1 VKRILVIDDDP
12 AAVSGLRTLL
22 ELEGY
27 AVVGVDSPS
36 RGLQLLDGER
46 FDALITD
53 LEMPDV
59 GGLEI
64 VRHARQTSTCMLIFV
79 ITGYGGSPA
88 ALAAAAVGAS
98 RVFEKPL
105 DYDALARELG
115 SSAETVNAASDREP

>member
-1 VKRILVIDDDP
+1 MKRILVIDDDP

-22 ELEGY
+22 ELDGY
-27 AVVGVDSPS
+27 TVVGVDSPS
-36 RGLQLLDGER
+36 RGLQLLEDER

-53 LEMPDV
+53 LEMPVV

-64 VRHARQTSTCMLIFV
+64 VRHARQTSTRLPIFV
-79 ITGYGGSPA
+79 VTGYGGSPA

-115 SSAETVNAASDREP
+115 SCAETINASSAREP